1 MALHLAKTHFPMT
14 AGSACRAL
22 GRRPCTSLRRFAQH
36 RATAGAAAA
45 HGKARANGAGA
56 KAHHAHAEAC
66 STQIL
71 MGGPRPSSRIS
82 SRTLPLRMSRSISIV
97 CAPIHNAPRCIGEE
111 TRNRGSEIAA
121 TAPKSQCDLRTRHR
135 HRSTRMSGLADTAL
149 RVAFAVDSANLGNP
163 LKRRASIHGAWV
175 PAFPIRRLPKAITHT
190 PVRAIGAENRTQ
202 SEPRRSSADCT
213 TSTSSRLPSL
223 D

>member
-1 MALHLAKTHFPMT
+1 MT

-135 HRSTRMSGLADTAL
+135 HGSARVPRLVDTAI
-149 RVAFAVDSANLGNP
+149 RISSAVHPEILDSSLQH
-163 LKRRASIHGAWV
+163 RAPAHGDGSRCSRSASCV
-175 PAFPIRRLPKAITHT
+175 SQLPTGQFT
-190 PVRAIGAENRTQ
+190 P
-202 SEPRRSSADCT
+202 SPRRDV
-213 TSTSSRLPSL
+213 RRPRRV
-223 D
+223 DP